1 MENKDK
7 IEVWTDGSSRGNPG
21 PGGYGVVLCWKGK
34 RKELSGG
41 FRRTTNNRME
51 LMAVIVGLSAITRN
65 DLDVVVYTDSRYVCD
80 AVMKEWVF
88 GWEKKGFSG
97 KKNPDLW
104 NEYLTVSRR
113 LKSVEIRWVKGHI
126 GTELNE
132 RCDQLATSAPCI
144 AADTIYESLNII

>member
-1 MENKDK
+1 MEKESK
-7 IEVWTDGSSRGNPG
+7 VEVWTDGSSRGNPG
-21 PGGYGVVLCWKGK
+21 PGGWGVVLCWKGK

-41 FRRTTNNRME
+41 FRMTTNNRME
-51 LMAVIVGLSAITRN
+51 LTATIEGLRAITRQ
-65 DLDVVVYTDSRYVCD
+65 DLDVVVYTDSKYVCD
-80 AVMKEWVF
+80 SVMKGWVF

-104 NEYLTVSRR
+104 KEYLTVSRR

-144 AADTIYESLNII
+144 ATDTIYETL

>member
-41 FRRTTNNRME
+41 FRKTTNNRME

-65 DLDVVVYTDSRYVCD
+65 DLDVIVYTDSRYVCD

-104 NEYLTVSRR
+104 TEYLSVSRR
-113 LKSVEIRWVKGHI
+113 LKSVEIRWVKGHV

-144 AADTIYESLNII
+144 NADVIYETL

>member
-1 MENKDK
+1 
-7 IEVWTDGSSRGNPG
+7 
-21 PGGYGVVLCWKGK
+21 
-34 RKELSGG
+34 
-41 FRRTTNNRME
+41 ME

-80 AVMKEWVF
+80 AVMKECVF

-104 NEYLTVSRR
+104 KEYLTVSRR
-113 LKSVEIRWVKGHI
+113 LKSVKINWVKGHV

-132 RCDQLATSAPCI
+132 RCDQLATSASCT
-144 AADTIYESLNII
+144 AADFVYESL

>member
-41 FRRTTNNRME
+41 FRKTTNNRME

-65 DLDVVVYTDSRYVCD
+65 DLDVIVYTDSRYVCD

-104 NEYLTVSRR
+104 TEYLSVSRR
-113 LKSVEIRWVKGHI
+113 LKSVEIRWVKGHV

-144 AADTIYESLNII
+144 NADVIYEKL

>member
-1 MENKDK
+1 MEKESK
-7 IEVWTDGSSRGNPG
+7 VEVWTDGSSRGNPG

-88 GWEKKGFSG
+88 AWEKKGFSG

-144 AADTIYESLNII
+144 ATDTIYETL

>member
-1 MENKDK
+1 MDI

-21 PGGYGVVLCWKGK
+21 AGGWGVVLCWKGK

-41 FRRTTNNRME
+41 FRMTTNNRME
-51 LMAVIVGLSAITRN
+51 LTAVIEGLRAITRY
-65 DLDVVVYTDSRYVCD
+65 DLDVVVYTDSKYVCD
-80 AVMKEWVF
+80 SVMKGWVF

-104 NEYLTVSRR
+104 KEYLSVSRR
-113 LKSVEIRWVKGHI
+113 LKSVKINWVKGHV

-132 RCDQLATSAPCI
+132 RCDQLATSAPCT
-144 AADTIYESLNII
+144 AADFVYESLNI